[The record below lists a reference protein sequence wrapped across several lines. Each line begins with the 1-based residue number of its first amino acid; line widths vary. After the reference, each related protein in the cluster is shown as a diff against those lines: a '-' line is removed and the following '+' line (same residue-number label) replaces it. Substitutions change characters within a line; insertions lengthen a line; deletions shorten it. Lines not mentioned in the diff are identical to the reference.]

1 MTEDGL
7 LIRLSQG
14 AIVSA
19 IAGALSACGGGGSGS
34 VAPSVS
40 IAPAPSPTPSPVP
53 TSTPTPTP
61 TPAPSPSPTPR
72 PSAMLSSVGPP
83 ALAGSGASP
92 PSPRASVGGPTFNTQ
107 PTASLTFS
115 VLQSTLVVRD
125 NALVAVIVTMNAGS
139 SFDFAFCSG
148 CRETFA
154 LSVPN
159 LGLTQVGLNTFDDTP
174 FDALVSGGR
183 GLFVDEATWGRGGL
197 ASTKFGY
204 WYLGPSALAFPT
216 NHSAYVY
223 GYETPAASLP
233 STGTVTYTG
242 RVVGR
247 VFYTLGPTF
256 ANVVSGTAT
265 VRVDFAA
272 RTVTGELTGMGT
284 DDDANVFESGFWN
297 DVSFSAS
304 FPSGTNQAT
313 GAARASSVSGT
324 LSALNDA
331 TGTVALRFYGFDAG
345 ELGLVWT
352 LHRGSRAAVGSGG
365 TAR

>member
-1 MTEDGL
+1 
-7 LIRLSQG
+7 
-14 AIVSA
+14 
-19 IAGALSACGGGGSGS
+19 
-34 VAPSVS
+34 
-40 IAPAPSPTPSPVP
+40 
-53 TSTPTPTP
+53 
-61 TPAPSPSPTPR
+61 
-72 PSAMLSSVGPP
+72 MLSSVGAP
-83 ALAGSGASP
+83 ALATSGASP
-92 PSPRASVGGPTFNTQ
+92 ASPQASASSLTFNTQ
-107 PTASLTFS
+107 PTASLTFP
-115 VLQSTLVVRD
+115 VLQSTLVMRD
-125 NALVAVIVTMNAGS
+125 NALVADTDTMNAGS

-159 LGLTQVGLNTFDDTP
+159 LGLSHVSLSTYDDTP
-174 FDALVSGGR
+174 FYPLVSGER
-183 GLFVDEATWGRGGL
+183 GPFVEEATWGRGGL

-233 STGTVTYTG
+233 GSGTVTYTG

-247 VFYTLGPTF
+247 VFYTLGPTY
-256 ANVVSGTAT
+256 ANFVSGTAT

-284 DDDANVFESGFWN
+284 DDDQNFFESGFWN
-297 DVSFSAS
+297 EVSFSAS
-304 FPSGTNQAT
+304 FPSGINHAT
-313 GAARASSVSGT
+313 GTAKVSSISGT

-331 TGTVALRFYGFDAG
+331 TGTVALRFYGADAR